1 MGKLFGQA
9 DTGGV
14 SVTLYTTFP
23 EDFDPQNDAL
33 FVDINSLAVPL
44 YCDKFER
51 RGVAGAN
58 VEFAD
63 FDTPRRVEEL
73 IGKELY
79 MELEEERD
87 DDEFYMQAV
96 FLIIR
101 MWDYTVI
108 LGNLLGAAVNVL
120 NFFLMALT
128 VQKAVEKEEK
138 EAKQTMKLS
147 HSYSIFRISK
157 MQ

>member
-1 MGKLFGQA
+1 VIEIKNKTDNVVLRETVYIA
-9 DTGGV
+9 V
-14 SVTLYTTFP
+14 WTLILS
-23 EDFDPQNDAL
+23 AL
-33 FVDINSLAVPL
+33 
-44 YCDKFER
+44 
-51 RGVAGAN
+51 
-58 VEFAD
+58 
-63 FDTPRRVEEL
+63 
-73 IGKELY
+73 
-79 MELEEERD
+79 
-87 DDEFYMQAV
+87 MQAV

-147 HSYSIFRISK
+147 HSLRMLMLFIAALLGILLPCFNTAASIIPFFFKRIAIMFRELFRK
-157 MQ
+157 K